1 MSFPISA
8 PPSEPQI
15 RGHFYWALKGT
26 LSLGFNTSK
35 RPRSYDPV
43 GPNRGR
49 ADRGILAFVR
59 ALSTTKKW
67 ELARQFSC
75 AVQARE
81 QPKIVVV
88 RARKY
93 CTIDVDTFRTHSV
106 RVDQAGMQRVCA
118 LFPGERRLS
127 WGKTCIYVTG
137 LPRERAFAF
146 VCALQRWAFRKLTV
160 ADLTEFEIAF
170 YERNTRDGLGRG
182 LEMFEDDPP
191 HQTEPSPPLWIP
203 TVCTAPGDSGMSVI
217 PKT

>member
-26 LSLGFNTSK
+26 LSLGFNTSN
-35 RPRSYDPV
+35 DPDLTTQSD
-43 GPNRGR
+43 PIE
-49 ADRGILAFVR
+49 D
-59 ALSTTKKW
+59 ALTEGFLLLCAPLNDKKW

-203 TVCTAPGDSGMSVI
+203 TVAPHQEIRYECD
-217 PKT
+217 PQT